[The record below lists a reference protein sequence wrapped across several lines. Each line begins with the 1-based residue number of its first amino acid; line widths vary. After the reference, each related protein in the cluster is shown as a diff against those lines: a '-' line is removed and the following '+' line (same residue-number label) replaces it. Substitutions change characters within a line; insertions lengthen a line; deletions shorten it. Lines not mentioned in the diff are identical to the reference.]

1 MLRRVLHQPPETPHQ
16 AWTRSE
22 NGYKKLY
29 IKVKIHDFFD
39 MNYNVR
45 LAVISTIISKSY
57 ELFTTLSM
65 SSVNMLLTFLP
76 KVSDVSPTQKDPT
89 SIPIL
94 YADVVID
101 VKYFLSH
108 VRSNWKKNHVNSC
121 FRCWNKL
128 LQLFWKINYFSPLII
143 IIFAS
148 YLFYYMVL

>member
-1 MLRRVLHQPPETPHQ
+1 
-16 AWTRSE
+16 
-22 NGYKKLY
+22 
-29 IKVKIHDFFD
+29 

-108 VRSNWKKNHVNSC
+108 VRSN
-121 FRCWNKL
+121 
-128 LQLFWKINYFSPLII
+128 
-143 IIFAS
+143 
-148 YLFYYMVL
+148 